1 MEWKLIERLAAELE
15 DEAAAQEGDAHEQD
29 IDDHVKRRGVR
40 GEGPTDAADRRRF
53 SGDGALVARHRVDD
67 MGLRSTGWHGRVS
80 FINSIGRA
88 VSESREYS
96 IQRPGKCCTARR
108 KHIR

>member
-53 SGDGALVARHRVDD
+53 SGDV
-67 MGLRSTGWHGRVS
+67 GLRSTGWHGRVS